1 MLLDS
6 KNQAKSLKDS
16 KFVILLKNSQKK
28 DKLDNSVWDSKVRK
42 QEIIE
47 MNIDFGNLRQTYDC
61 DIDF

>member
-28 DKLDNSVWDSKVRK
+28 DKLDNSV
-42 QEIIE
+42 
-47 MNIDFGNLRQTYDC
+47 
-61 DIDF
+61 